1 MPKEREGY
9 REMLEIL
16 LTAYPGR
23 VALKVE
29 EAAAAIGVHRT
40 TITDAIR
47 RRVDPLPAQRI
58 GNGKKYDSYI
68 IPITGLARWAC
79 AKQN

>member
-1 MPKEREGY
+1 MAREREGY

-29 EAAAAIGVHRT
+29 EAAAVMGVHRT

-47 RRVDPLPAQRI
+47 RRVDPLPAQKV
-58 GNGKKYDSYI
+58 GNGKKNDSFV